1 MTYDNTTFGTSQAPD
16 VPQRHISVSCCI
28 SLTKG
33 KQFSS
38 NYFQV
43 HYDTSFKISPYKF
56 MTDIWG
62 KIYYAVHLHK
72 GVFSGFYFDDKM
84 PYIDIVVQFHLAT
97 LMVGCTRSVWFMSSI
112 LSAQLSLLHRVTSSI
127 KPHQK

>member
-1 MTYDNTTFGTSQAPD
+1 MKTQHLAPPKRLVYHSD
-16 VPQRHISVSCCI
+16 IYVYHNVVHLPRKSY
-28 SLTKG
+28 
-33 KQFSS
+33 FNF

-43 HYDTSFKISPYKF
+43 HYDKYFKISPYKF

-72 GVFSGFYFDDKM
+72 GAFSGFYFDDKM

-97 LMVGCTRSVWFMSSI
+97 LMVGCTRSV
-112 LSAQLSLLHRVTSSI
+112 
-127 KPHQK
+127 